1 MTISC
6 FFILQIPVK
15 KERKIWYRLASN
27 HFLTVRPIVH
37 SCQARWETDPGMP
50 SLTEPQSYNP
60 IPHLWTHQKLQLQIK
75 VVLMYNYAA
84 SIRFIFGCFKILT
97 QKTICSSGN
106 IFSNGQRQVYNFIN
120 VQPQNGLKHSIYLLK
135 TLIIICK
142 GGKRFANN
150 WITSNCLHSSLRWHR
165 WTEQTVSRSTTNFGD
180 ACQCS
185 LQGIIKEYTFDF
197 YIKYWLFINSVL

>member
-1 MTISC
+1 MSISC
-6 FFILQIPVK
+6 FFILQIPMK

-60 IPHLWTHQKLQLQIK
+60 IPHLWTHQKLLLQIK

-84 SIRFIFGCFKILT
+84 SIWFIFGCFKILT

-106 IFSNGQRQVYNFIN
+106 MFSNGQRQVYNFIN
-120 VQPQNGLKHSIYLLK
+120 VQSQNGLKHNIYLLK
-135 TLIIICK
+135 TRFIICK
-142 GGKRFANN
+142 GGKRFESNRT
-150 WITSNCLHSSLRWHR
+150 TSNCFYSSFRWHR
-165 WTEQTVSRSTTNFGD
+165 WTEQAVSRSTKNFGD

-185 LQGIIKEYTFDF
+185 LQGII
-197 YIKYWLFINSVL
+197 